1 MPTADNRLDTL
12 LADAARIFAERG
24 FHGTSMRD
32 LSRASGL
39 SLSGIYHYVE
49 SKHELL
55 FLIQERCFAEVI
67 RGAREA
73 VAQEADPEARLGAF
87 VRHHVGFFTG
97 HMPEMKVLSHEAE
110 ELTGI
115 MATAIRARKREYVA
129 FLTELLE
136 QVDVPNVS
144 PHIAAYALFGMMNWI
159 YTWYRPGGDIPPAH
173 LADEIARLFL
183 DGYLQPESHA
193 ARPLAASHGG

>member
-1 MPTADNRLDTL
+1 MPTADSRLDTL

-39 SLSGIYHYVE
+39 SLSGMYHYVE

-55 FLIQERCFAEVI
+55 FLIQERCFAEVAE
-67 RGAREA
+67 GARQA
-73 VAQEADPEARLGAF
+73 VARETEPEARLRAF

-97 HMPEMKVLSHEAE
+97 HMHEMKVLSHEAE
-110 ELTGI
+110 ELTGT
-115 MATAIRARKREYVA
+115 MATAIRRRKREYVA
-129 FLTELLE
+129 FVTRLLE
-136 QVDVPNVS
+136 DIDVQSVS
-144 PHIAAYALFGMMNWI
+144 PQIAAYTLFGMINWI
-159 YTWYRPGGDIPPAH
+159 YTWYRPSGAIPPGH

-183 DGYLQPESHA
+183 DGYLQPASHA
-193 ARPLAASHGG
+193 ARPMAASQGG